1 MSGSGTAHATLRAMK
16 RLGKRLWLVNAL
28 AAAVVVLIVLVVAAC
43 GGSSKSSATTT
54 ASSVQAVQEWANGL
68 CTATNTYVSSLSSMA
83 DSLKGGNLGKGTL
96 DDLVSQ
102 AKTST
107 QTFADSIKNLE
118 TPDVSDSKAK
128 QIFETLQSQR
138 SDDAD
143 AIKKATSNVSDAA
156 DVLQAVSVV
165 TTTLGKARTQV
176 TDAYSQAKQLD
187 TKDNVAQAFKSAP
200 ACKGLI
206 GS

>member
-1 MSGSGTAHATLRAMK
+1 VK
-16 RLGKRLWLVNAL
+16 RPGQRIWLVGAL
-28 AAAVVVLIVLVVAAC
+28 AAVAVVLVVAAC
-43 GGSSKSSATTT
+43 GGSKNSATTT
-54 ASSVQAVQEWANGL
+54 TASVQGWANGL
-68 CTATNTYVSSLSSMA
+68 CTATNTYVSSLRSMA
-83 DSLKGGNLGKGTL
+83 DSLKSGNLGKGTL

-107 QTFADSIKNLE
+107 QTFADSIKDLE

-128 QIFETLQSQR
+128 QIFESLQSQL

-143 AIKKATSNVSDAA
+143 AIKNATSNVSDAA

-165 TTTLGKARTQV
+165 TTTLSKARTQV
-176 TDAYSQAKQLD
+176 TDAYNQAKQLD

>member
-1 MSGSGTAHATLRAMK
+1 MSGGGTAHATLSAMK
-16 RLGKRLWLVNAL
+16 RLGKRLWLATAL
-28 AAAVVVLIVLVVAAC
+28 AAAVVIVLVVAAC
-43 GGSSKSSATTT
+43 GGSDQSATTT
-54 ASSVQAVQEWANGL
+54 TSSVQEWANGL
-68 CTATNTYVSSLSSMA
+68 CTATNTYVSSLRSMA
-83 DSLKGGNLGKGTL
+83 DSLKSGNLGKGTL

-107 QTFADSIKNLE
+107 QTFADSIKELD

-128 QIFETLQSQR
+128 QIVETLQR
-138 SDDAD
+138 ELSDDAD
-143 AIKKATSNVSDAA
+143 AIKNATSNVSDAA

-176 TDAYSQAKQLD
+176 KDAYNQAKQLD
-187 TKDNVAQAFKSAP
+187 TKDDVAQAFKSAP